1 MAFDSPPDESAAAL
15 EASVAE
21 TIEVEEAAALER
33 RLQEQ
38 RRQHERV
45 AHDAQRPE
53 VVHRTR

>member
-33 RLQEQ
+33 RLLEQ